1 MSPKLLAI
9 LIVRTGAVVLA
20 FVGVREL
27 CVIPFRDNLVL
38 RDVERQLIA
47 AQSLDPYRTARIA
60 HTNLHELDQ
69 ARSRRLDP
77 TWYLLY
83 GANCELLERWPEAA
97 DAYTRALQIDDRPEI
112 YVNRGMVML
121 HMGRPDAA
129 VADLATAARFNPNV
143 LDEVDGEFRARV
155 AAAAGLH

>member
-9 LIVRTGAVVLA
+9 LIVRTGAVFLA

-27 CVIPFRDNLVL
+27 CVIPFRDNLIL

-60 HTNLHELDQ
+60 HANLHELDR

-77 TWYLLY
+77 PWYLLY
-83 GANCELLERWPEAA
+83 GATCQLLALSPQPAR
-97 DAYTRALQIDDRPEI
+97 AYTPALHSD
-112 YVNRGMVML
+112 
-121 HMGRPDAA
+121 
-129 VADLATAARFNPNV
+129 T
-143 LDEVDGEFRARV
+143 
-155 AAAAGLH
+155 

>member
-1 MSPKLLAI
+1 MSPRLLAI
-9 LIVRTGAVVLA
+9 LIVRATAVVLA
-20 FVGVREL
+20 FAGLRDL

-38 RDVERQLIA
+38 RDVERRSSA
-47 AQSLDPYRTARIA
+47 AQSLDPQRTASIA
-60 HTNLHELDQ
+60 HTNLHKLDQ

-77 TWYLLY
+77 AWYLLY

-129 VADLATAARFNPNV
+129 VADLATAARFDPNV
-143 LDEVDGEFRARV
+143 LNEVDGEFRARV
-155 AAAAGLH
+155 AAAAGLR